1 MATDIIIKKRRDEI
15 CRLLKER
22 NILSISK
29 LSSILNIPKITIR
42 RDLEYLAKE
51 KRIEKTHGGAI
62 IVSTK
67 DYEPPYMIRSLEMTE
82 QKKAIGKLAAF
93 LIPENSLIFID
104 VGTTLLE
111 LAKNL
116 PLDKNISVITNW
128 IPIAEEL
135 GKKQFSNLFLFGGK
149 VDCREMSIIGNYPL
163 QFLDNFNIEICFIG
177 VGGISID
184 HGLTDYIVEE
194 IEIKKQMIRRAKKR
208 IILADHKK
216 FNRLAPIKICDL
228 SDIDIIITSEGLEEE
243 IKQKYKD
250 FGIEIIVAKTNK
262 DEKLKYN

>member
-1 MATDIIIKKRRDEI
+1 LATDILIKKRRDEI

-22 NILSISK
+22 NILSIGE
-29 LSSILNIPKITIR
+29 LSSILNISKITIR
-42 RDLEYLAKE
+42 RDLDYLARQNIVK
-51 KRIEKTHGGAI
+51 KTYGGAI
-62 IVSTK
+62 IESTK
-67 DYEPPYMIRSLEMTE
+67 DYEPPYMIRSLKMEE
-82 QKKAIGKLAAF
+82 QKKAIGKLAAS

-135 GKKQFSNLFLFGGK
+135 GKKQFSNLFLLGGK
-149 VDCREMSIIGNYPL
+149 VNCREMSIIGNYPL

-184 HGLTDYIVEE
+184 HGLTDYTVEE
-194 IEIKKQMIRRAKKR
+194 IEIKKQMIQRSKVK
-208 IILADHKK
+208 IVLADHTK

-228 SDIDIIITSEGLEEE
+228 SEIDKIITSDGIEEK
-243 IKQKYKD
+243 IKQKYED
-250 FGIEIIVAKTNK
+250 YGIEIIVAKTNK
-262 DEKLKYN
+262 DE